1 MENNIVKE
9 LVKVDLHIHS
19 AASVKD
25 GALISENTIE
35 NIDKLLENLKKEEV
49 DMIAI
54 TDHNAF
60 DFELYKKLK
69 EHEGNE
75 LKKVLPGIEFDVEY
89 LEKRVHVITIFDDR
103 YNEKIEK
110 ISSIIKETPFDA
122 TDCYKEKTFKDILK
136 SIELNVL
143 LIVHQ
148 KSGVRAE
155 NQNENLAQIGEEE
168 FDEIIGV
175 DYFDAVEFRSGKVEG
190 ILNNYKKEKNLENL
204 RYITG
209 TDCHV
214 WEVYPQQNRNDKS
227 DIKYSYLKCLPTF
240 KGLVMALTDEKRV
253 STSKYD
259 ISKPYIE
266 SLKIN
271 INGKQKIIELSP
283 GLNVMIGD
291 NSIGKSLILEN
302 LIDCKFSKIR
312 ETNKKD
318 GYRKYLKDRKIKVS
332 QIDDIKKSKI
342 DFDRQGEIREKFQS
356 GTKLLDVDFF
366 KNKFQDFDTLEY
378 MNKINEVVNAFIEK
392 TKENQKIK
400 NVDNELDYSI
410 SIPAEIEEHT
420 YRFRIID
427 DLENDAKNYTDIIKI
442 LKNIITNILKLRQI
456 SEFKDIRVLNL
467 IENKVKRLKEKYEML
482 KGKEEKKSEAI
493 NKIKEICN
501 KYELENKE
509 TSETQDNILTEYKQN
524 IIEAKN
530 KIINKIK
537 VENQEECD
545 FLENYEDIVI
555 EGKSNIINEYNFLK
569 RTKCMNID
577 QSKIIEILS
586 YPLSRV
592 KSKAQLDKI
601 DEDTLELKLK
611 KNLLDESLS
620 SEENYRKI
628 LTEYVNKEILKQETV
643 ILYKDRDISSGNS
656 QGKNALI
663 YLDVLSSDKTKN
675 MYIVDQP
682 GDDISHSNLKNNVIE
697 IFRRMA
703 MNKQVLFV
711 THKPELVVNLDVD
724 NAIILKENE
733 DTGEIEITN
742 GALEYEN
749 EEENVNILKD
759 VADILD
765 GGEETIRKRWKRYD
779 K

>member
-25 GALISENTIE
+25 KALVSENTVE
-35 NIDKLLENLKKEEV
+35 NIGKLLDSLKKEEV

-69 EHEGNE
+69 EHEGIE
-75 LKKVLPGIEFDVEY
+75 LKKILPGVEFDVEY
-89 LEKRVHVITIFDDR
+89 KENRVHVITIFDDK

-110 ISSIIKETPFDA
+110 ISSILEKNTFDLK
-122 TDCYKEKTFKDILK
+122 DCYKEKTFKDILK
-136 SIELNVL
+136 NIDLNVL

-155 NQNENLAQIGEEE
+155 NQNENLAQIGEKK

-214 WEVYPQQNRNDKS
+214 WEVYPQQKRGDKS

-240 KGLVMALTDEKRV
+240 KGLVMALTDSKRV
-253 STSKYD
+253 STSKYN
-259 ISKPYIE
+259 IAKPYIPN
-266 SLKIN
+266 LNIN
-271 INGKQKIIELSP
+271 INGKQRKIELSQ

-291 NSIGKSLILEN
+291 NSIGKSLILES
-302 LIDCKFSKIR
+302 LIDSKFSKIR
-312 ETNKKD
+312 ETNKKE
-318 GYRKYLKDRKIKVS
+318 GYKKYLKDKKIKIE
-332 QIDDIKKSKI
+332 QIDDTKKSKI
-342 DFDRQGEIREKFQS
+342 DFDRQGEIRERFQS
-356 GTKLLDVDFF
+356 GTKLLDIDFF
-366 KNKFQDFDTLEY
+366 KSKFQDFDVTEH
-378 MNKINEVVNAFIEK
+378 MNKINEVVNSFIEK
-392 TKENQKIK
+392 IKENQKRK
-400 NVDNELDYSI
+400 NVDNELNYDI
-410 SIPAEIEEHT
+410 SIPSEIEEHT

-427 DLENDAKNYTDIIKI
+427 DLESNVKDYTNIITL
-442 LKNIITNILKLRQI
+442 LKNIISNISKLRKI
-456 SEFKDIRVLNL
+456 SDFKDIRILNL
-467 IENKVKRLKEKYEML
+467 IEKKIKELKSKYDKLKE
-482 KGKEEKKSEAI
+482 KEEKKAEII

-501 KYELENKE
+501 NYEIENKE
-509 TSETQDNILTEYKQN
+509 TSEAQENILTEYKQN
-524 IIEAKN
+524 IIEVKN

-537 VENQEECD
+537 FENEEKYD
-545 FLENYEDIVI
+545 FLENYETIVI
-555 EGKSNIINEYNFLK
+555 EGKSNIINEYNFLT

-577 QSKIIEILS
+577 KSKIIDILS
-586 YPLSRV
+586 YPLSHV
-592 KSKAQLDKI
+592 KTKSQLDKI
-601 DEDTLELKLK
+601 DEEILEAKLK
-611 KNLLDESLS
+611 KNLIDESLS
-620 SEENYRKI
+620 SEENYKKI
-628 LTEYVNKEILKQETV
+628 LTEYINKEILKKETV
-643 ILYKDRDISSGNS
+643 VLHKDKNISSGNS
-656 QGKNALI
+656 QGRNALI
-663 YLDVLSSDKTKN
+663 YLDVLSSDKTKS

-703 MNKQVLFV
+703 INKQVLFV

-724 NAIILKENE
+724 NAIILKENNS
-733 DTGEIEITN
+733 TGEIEIIN

-749 EEENVNILKD
+749 EKENINILKD